1 MRRTSSTT
9 TYKATQTVLHQL
21 YEMNPPSYTW
31 LYKWANNHPLQ
42 SEFLPAFEYL
52 FDCLLE
58 LTLLLLSATF
68 SLGWTIRWRLFPS
81 PARNGI
87 IHLLRFCLF
96 WQNWQKN
103 MSISA
108 LCYGS
113 FLWLGS
119 YLTGEAGPGLV
130 SDDHTPSPIRQMDQG
145 SNSDISSSAKS
156 ERNTN
161 LGHKLNLPL
170 CFVPGWTDQFIG
182 K

>member
-1 MRRTSSTT
+1 MGWLIWETYHQLPFCSEHHQQPPTRPRKRSSISSTRWT
-9 TYKATQTVLHQL
+9 HRPT
-21 YEMNPPSYTW
+21 TW
-31 LYKWANNHPLQ
+31 LYRWANSYPLR

-52 FDCLLE
+52 FDGLLE
-58 LTLLLLSATF
+58 LTLLLFSA
-68 SLGWTIRWRLFPS
+68 SSGWTIRWRLFPS

-145 SNSDISSSAKS
+145 SNSEISSSARFWNEVTLLS
-156 ERNTN
+156 AA
-161 LGHKLNLPL
+161 
-170 CFVPGWTDQFIG
+170 
-182 K
+182 